1 VTVTK
6 IIGIG
11 GSGKNAVNR
20 MIDTGLSGVEFITA
34 DFDVQSLWSSKAT
47 ANLVLKSLYSGLTF
61 PEFGNPARMRNRES
75 ALARKDEIRQA
86 IGTVD
91 VLVMVAGFGGHTS
104 SGAAPVIAEIV
115 KQKGVF
121 TVGVFMLP
129 FKFEG
134 KGPPERAY
142 EAINEIRDYLDV
154 LMTISPD
161 QFLTMR
167 NAAKIGLDDAFR
179 LMDDVL
185 NNAVRRILD
194 FIGVRV
200 PT

>member
-1 VTVTK
+1 MPIIK
-6 IIGIG
+6 ILGIG

-20 MIDTGLSGVEFITA
+20 MIDTGLSGVDFITA

-47 ANLVLKSLYSGLTF
+47 ATLVLKSLYPGLTF

-86 IGTVD
+86 LGTVD
-91 VLVMVAGFGGHTS
+91 VLIMVAGFGGHTG
-104 SGAAPVIAEIV
+104 SGAAPVIADIA

-121 TVGVFMLP
+121 IVGVFMMP

-142 EAINEIRDYLDV
+142 EAINEIQDHLDV
-154 LMTISPD
+154 LMTISSD
-161 QFLTMR
+161 QFLTTS
-167 NAAKIGLDDAFR
+167 NAAKMGLDDAFR

-185 NNAVRRILD
+185 NNAVRHMLGFVGFR
-194 FIGVRV
+194 FS
-200 PT
+200 T